1 MPAEG
6 KAQVEGIDT
15 QAVKVPLKRAPT
27 LYLIIAFKLAKGLL
41 AAFLAFTLYF
51 QPAKKLQPEYEE
63 IIGSPVVKRVF
74 YYLRI
79 HPENKFF
86 QHVTTLIDNASD
98 VTVHHAAVGHRNYGN
113 FARDI
118 GKNRARD
125 IQFAGRLNF
134 FSSSELE
141 FAHIVTVD
149 RDPVHVLD
157 LDDMGWWR
165 SATAFRSAFAA
176 GKNQDQRCH
185 QSAGQ

>member
-98 VTVHHAAVGHRNYGN
+98 VTVHHAAVGLLLWSLFPTVEGVGLLFRVPW
-113 FARDI
+113 
-118 GKNRARD
+118 
-125 IQFAGRLNF
+125 AGWLAIFESAF
-134 FSSSELE
+134 FVPLE
-141 FAHIVTVD
+141 VNDLLKKFSWFMVVVTVTNIFIVWYLYAYRD
-149 RDPVHVLD
+149 RL
-157 LDDMGWWR
+157 
-165 SATAFRSAFAA
+165 FRHHHR
-176 GKNQDQRCH
+176 G
-185 QSAGQ
+185 